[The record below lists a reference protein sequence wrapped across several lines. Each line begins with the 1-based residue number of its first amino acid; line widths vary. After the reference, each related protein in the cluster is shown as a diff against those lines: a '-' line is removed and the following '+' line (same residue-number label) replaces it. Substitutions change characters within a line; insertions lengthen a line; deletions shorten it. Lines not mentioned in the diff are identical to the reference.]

1 MNSFKKLY
9 SSIKKRKTLLGVG
22 PMSLNCVNA
31 ATNIANKYNVP
42 LILISSR
49 RQIDDQHFGG
59 GYVNNWNTEQY
70 VKYIKKRDKKK
81 NIFLA
86 RDHGGPWQNNKEIEK
101 KLSVKK
107 AINSAKLSF
116 KSDIDN
122 HFKIIHIDTCIDIH
136 QKINF
141 KNSFNRLCEL
151 YQYCFEYSKKK
162 IKK

>member
-9 SSIKKRKTLLGVG
+9 SSIEKRKTLLGVG

-81 NIFLA
+81 IF
-86 RDHGGPWQNNKEIEK
+86 
-101 KLSVKK
+101 
-107 AINSAKLSF
+107 F
-116 KSDIDN
+116 
-122 HFKIIHIDTCIDIH
+122 
-136 QKINF
+136 
-141 KNSFNRLCEL
+141 
-151 YQYCFEYSKKK
+151 
-162 IKK
+162 